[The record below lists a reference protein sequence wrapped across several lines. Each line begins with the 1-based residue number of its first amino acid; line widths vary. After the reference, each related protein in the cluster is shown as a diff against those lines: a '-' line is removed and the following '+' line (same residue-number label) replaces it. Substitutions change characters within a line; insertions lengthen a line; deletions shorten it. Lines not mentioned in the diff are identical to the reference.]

1 MMTLFSQFT
10 SMFKNPTSRKKI
22 LLIVSGISILSGW
35 FFFGVMEATF
45 TGNALMIL
53 AALVAGY
60 EIIQKAWLGLKN
72 RQTNI
77 ELLVSIAAIGG
88 LLIGIYWESAAVT
101 FLFLLGGW
109 LESRTLQNTRKTLK
123 NLVELVPET
132 ATIVREDETETIP
145 AQEVEKDMLVQV
157 KPGGRIPVDGKV
169 ESGESSVDES
179 AITGE
184 SIPVDKK
191 QGSKVFA
198 GTINQNGRI
207 FVRAGKA
214 GADTT
219 LAKII
224 RRVEEAQD
232 AKAPTQRFIERFARW
247 YTPGIV
253 GLSVIS
259 FIITQNIELA
269 ITLLVIGC
277 PGALVISTPISV
289 ITGIGRAAKEGI
301 LIKGGEYLENAGKI
315 SALAFDKTG
324 TLTQG
329 KPKVTEVFSLQSKK
343 VPDGFEKEVESE
355 ITEDEVLYWAGIAE
369 SGSEH
374 PLAKAIL
381 EEARNRQEVP
391 EADSFQS
398 YTGFG
403 VSAGYLENEILVGNP
418 SFMKEKN
425 IRVDDEA
432 LQHIEALSGKGRT
445 VVLVAKNGE
454 LIGGLGLFDTI
465 RPDAPSA
472 IRKLREIGIEELVM
486 LTGDTDSTAQSIA
499 EEVGIKTIY
508 SRMFPEDKHK
518 IIEQLKADGHR
529 VAMVGDGIND
539 ALALTDADIGI
550 AMGAAGTDVA
560 IESADIALMADDLTK
575 IPEALSISKLT
586 LRNIRQNVVIA
597 LITVAA
603 LLTGVFAG
611 EVHMAG
617 GMLIHELSVMLV
629 ILNGMRLKWM
639 K

>member
-1 MMTLFSQFT
+1 MTSFNQLISL
-10 SMFKNPTSRKKI
+10 FKNPSIRKKI
-22 LLIVSGISILSGW
+22 LLTVSGIFILSGW
-35 FFFGVMEATF
+35 FFLGVMEAPF
-45 TGNALMIL
+45 TGNALMIF
-53 AALVAGY
+53 AAVVAGY
-60 EIIQKAWLGLKN
+60 EIIQKAWLGMKN
-72 RQTNI
+72 SQTNI

-88 LLIGIYWESAAVT
+88 ISIGIYWESAAVT

-109 LESRTLQNTRKTLK
+109 LESRTLKNTRKILK
-123 NLVELVPET
+123 NLVELVPQT
-132 ATIVREDETETIP
+132 ATIVRGKETETIP
-145 AQEVEKDMLVQV
+145 ARQVEKDMLVLV
-157 KPGGRIPVDGKV
+157 KPGGRIPVDGEV
-169 ESGESSVDES
+169 ESGQSSVDES

-184 SIPVDKK
+184 SIPADKN
-191 QGSKVFA
+191 QGSKVFS

-207 FVRAGKA
+207 FIRAGKV

-224 RRVEEAQD
+224 KRVEEAQD

-259 FIITQNIELA
+259 FIFTQNIELA

-315 SALAFDKTG
+315 SALALDKTG
-324 TLTQG
+324 TLTEG
-329 KPKVTEVFSLQSKK
+329 KPGVTDVFSLQPQK
-343 VPDGFEKEVESE
+343 VPVDFDEEIPEE
-355 ITEDEVLYWAGIAE
+355 ITKNEVLYWAGIAE

-374 PLAKAIL
+374 PLARAIL
-381 EEARNRQEVP
+381 TEGKKRQEIP
-391 EADSFQS
+391 DAHSFQS
-398 YTGFG
+398 HTGFG
-403 VSAGYLENEILVGNP
+403 ISARYSEHQILVGNP
-418 SFMKEKN
+418 SFMDEKD
-425 IRVDDEA
+425 IVVDEKA
-432 LQHIEALSGKGRT
+432 FQYIQTLSEKGRT
-445 VVLVAKNGE
+445 VVLVAQNGE

-465 RPDAPSA
+465 HSNAASA
-472 IRKLREIGIEELVM
+472 MQKLSEIGIEKLVM
-486 LTGDTDSTAQSIA
+486 LTGDNNSIAQSIA
-499 EEVGIKTIY
+499 DEAGIKNVH
-508 SRMFPEDKHK
+508 SRMLPEDKMK
-518 IIEQLKADGHR
+518 VIEQLQLDGHL

-539 ALALTDADIGI
+539 APALTAADIGI

-575 IPEALSISKLT
+575 IPEALRISKLT
-586 LRNIRQNVVIA
+586 LRNIHQNVVIA
-597 LITVAA
+597 LITVGA

-617 GMLIHELSVMLV
+617 GMLIHELSVLLV
-629 ILNGMRLKWM
+629 IMNGMRLKWI

>member
-1 MMTLFSQFT
+1 MISFNQFI
-10 SMFKNPTSRKKI
+10 SLFKNPTSRKKI
-22 LLIVSGISILSGW
+22 LLAVSGMSIIVGW
-35 FFFGVMEATF
+35 FFIGVMGDTF
-45 TGNALMIL
+45 AGDMLMIL
-53 AALVAGY
+53 ATVVAGY
-60 EIIQKAWLGLKN
+60 EIIQKAWLGLKS

-88 LLIGIYWESAAVT
+88 LSIGIYWESAAVT

-109 LESRTLQNTRKTLK
+109 LETRTLQNTRRTLK
-123 NLVELVPET
+123 SLVELVPKT
-132 ATIVREDETETIP
+132 ATVVRGEKTETIP
-145 AQEVEKDMLVQV
+145 ARQVEKDMLVQV
-157 KPGGRIPVDGKV
+157 KPGGRIPVDGEV

-184 SIPVDKK
+184 SIPADKK
-191 QGSKVFA
+191 QGSQVYA

-207 FVRAGKA
+207 FVRAGRA

-224 RRVEEAQD
+224 ERVEEAQD

-247 YTPGIV
+247 YTPGIA

-259 FIITQNIELA
+259 FIFTQNIELA

-329 KPKVTEVFSLQSKK
+329 KPRVTEVFSLQPEK
-343 VPDGFEKEVESE
+343 VVAGHEEAEPERT
-355 ITEDEVLYWAGIAE
+355 TEHEVLYWAGIAE

-381 EEARNRQEVP
+381 EEARNRQEIP
-391 EADSFQS
+391 DADTFESH
-398 YTGFG
+398 TGFG
-403 VSAGYLENEILVGNP
+403 VSAGYMENKVLVGNR
-418 SFMKEKN
+418 SFMEEWN
-425 IRVDDEA
+425 IRVDKEA
-432 LQHIEALSGKGRT
+432 LQQVEALSEKGRT

-454 LIGGLGLFDTI
+454 LIGGLGLFDII
-465 RPDAPSA
+465 RADAPSA
-472 IRKLREIGIEELVM
+472 IKSLREIGIEELII

-499 EEVGIKTIY
+499 GELGIKNVY
-508 SRMFPEDKHK
+508 SRLLPEDKHK
-518 IIEQLKADGHR
+518 VIEQLQKVGHR

-539 ALALTDADIGI
+539 ALALTKADIGI

-575 IPEALSISKLT
+575 IPEALRLSKLT
-586 LRNIRQNVVIA
+586 LRNIHQNVVIA
-597 LITVAA
+597 LITVGA

-617 GMLIHELSVMLV
+617 GMLIHELSVLLV

-639 K
+639 A

>member
-1 MMTLFSQFT
+1 MTSFNQYISLFKKPAF
-10 SMFKNPTSRKKI
+10 RKKV
-22 LLIVSGISILSGW
+22 LLTVSGISILIGW
-35 FFFGVMEATF
+35 FFLGVMDNPFA
-45 TGNALMIL
+45 GNILMVL
-53 AALVAGY
+53 AAVVAGY
-60 EIIQKAWLGLKN
+60 EIIHKAWLGLRN

-88 LLIGIYWESAAVT
+88 LSIGIYWESAAVT

-123 NLVELVPET
+123 SLVDLVPET
-132 ATIVREDETETIP
+132 ALVVRGEETETIP
-145 AQEVEKDMLVQV
+145 ARQVEKDMLVQV
-157 KPGGRIPVDGKV
+157 QPGGRIPVDGKV

-184 SIPVDKK
+184 SIPADKRK
-191 QGSKVFA
+191 GSQVYA

-224 RRVEEAQD
+224 GRVEEAQD

-253 GLSVIS
+253 GLSVVS

-324 TLTQG
+324 TLTEG
-329 KPKVTEVFSLQSKK
+329 KPRVTEVFSLQPENVLS
-343 VPDGFEKEVESE
+343 GHEEIELEE
-355 ITEDEVLYWAGIAE
+355 ITEPEVLYWAGIAE

-381 EEARNRQEVP
+381 EKARNEKVIP
-391 EADSFQS
+391 EADTFQS
-398 YTGFG
+398 HTGFG
-403 VSAGYLENEILVGNP
+403 VSAGYQENKILVGNR
-418 SFMKEKN
+418 SFMEERN
-425 IRVDDEA
+425 IHLNEEG
-432 LQHIEALSGKGRT
+432 LQHVEALSEKGRT

-454 LIGGLGLFDTI
+454 LLGGIGLFDTI
-465 RPDAPSA
+465 REDAVSA
-472 IRKLREIGIEELVM
+472 IQKLREIGIEELVI
-486 LTGDTDSTAQSIA
+486 LTGDSDSTAQSIA
-499 EEVGIKTIY
+499 GDVGIKTVY
-508 SRMFPEDKHK
+508 SRMFPDDKHK
-518 IIEQLKADGHR
+518 IIKQLKADGHR

-539 ALALTDADIGI
+539 ALALTDSDIGI

-560 IESADIALMADDLTK
+560 IESADIALMTDDLGK
-575 IPEALSISKLT
+575 ISEALRLSKLT
-586 LRNIRQNVVIA
+586 LRNIHQNVMIA

-603 LLTGVFAG
+603 LLAGVFSG

-617 GMLIHELSVMLV
+617 GMLIHELSVLLV

>member
-1 MMTLFSQFT
+1 MISFNQFI
-10 SMFKNPTSRKKI
+10 SLFKNPTSRKKI
-22 LLIVSGISILSGW
+22 LLAVSGMSITVGW
-35 FFFGVMEATF
+35 FFIGVMGDTF
-45 TGNALMIL
+45 AGDMLMIL
-53 AALVAGY
+53 ATVVAGY

-88 LLIGIYWESAAVT
+88 LSIGIYWESAAVT

-109 LESRTLQNTRKTLK
+109 LETRTLQNTRKTLK
-123 NLVELVPET
+123 NLVELVPKT
-132 ATIVREDETETIP
+132 AKVVRGEKTETIP
-145 AQEVEKDMLVQV
+145 ARQVAKDMLVEV
-157 KPGGRIPVDGKV
+157 KPGGRIPVDGEV

-184 SIPVDKK
+184 SIPTDKK
-191 QGSKVFA
+191 PGSQVYA

-207 FVRAGKA
+207 FVRAGRA

-224 RRVEEAQD
+224 ERVEEAQD

-259 FIITQNIELA
+259 FIFTQNIELA

-329 KPKVTEVFSLQSKK
+329 KPRVTEVFSLQPEK
-343 VPDGFEKEVESE
+343 VVAGHEEAEPER
-355 ITEDEVLYWAGIAE
+355 ITEHKVLYWAGIAE

-381 EEARNRQEVP
+381 EEARSRQEIP
-391 EADSFQS
+391 NADTFESH
-398 YTGFG
+398 TGFG
-403 VSAGYLENEILVGNP
+403 VSAGYMENKVLVGNR
-418 SFMKEKN
+418 SFMEEWN
-425 IRVDDEA
+425 IRVDKEA
-432 LQHIEALSGKGRT
+432 LQQVEALSEKGRT

-465 RPDAPSA
+465 RADAPSA
-472 IRKLREIGIEELVM
+472 IKRLREIGIEELII

-499 EEVGIKTIY
+499 GEVGINNVH
-508 SRMFPEDKHK
+508 SRMLPEEKYNV
-518 IIEQLKADGHR
+518 IEKLKADGHR

-539 ALALTDADIGI
+539 ALALTAADIGI

-560 IESADIALMADDLTK
+560 IESADIALMTDDLGK
-575 IPEALSISKLT
+575 IPEALRLSKLT
-586 LRNIRQNVVIA
+586 LRNIHQNVVIA

-603 LLTGVFAG
+603 LLVGVFAG

-617 GMLIHELSVMLV
+617 GMLIHELSVLLV

-639 K
+639 A